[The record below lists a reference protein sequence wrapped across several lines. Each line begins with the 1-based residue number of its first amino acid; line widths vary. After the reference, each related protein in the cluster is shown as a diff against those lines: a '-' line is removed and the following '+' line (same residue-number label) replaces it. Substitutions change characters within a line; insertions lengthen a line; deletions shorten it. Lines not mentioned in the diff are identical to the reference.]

1 MTRIV
6 VDIEKRLRADRREF
20 HLRIAFSS
28 DTDVT
33 VLYGNSG
40 AGKSLTMQ
48 SIAGLIRP
56 DAGHIQVGE
65 RVLFDAVK
73 SIDVP
78 ARERNVGFVFQDY
91 ALFPHLTVLQNVAFG
106 VSRGWSNPPIASESI
121 RDILSSMH
129 LDALADAYP
138 ADLSGGQRQRVALA
152 RALAC
157 RPQLLLLDEPF
168 SALDSELRHRLR
180 SELIEARQRARIPMI
195 VITHDADDVAAFAGT
210 LIQIADGRVAEPL
223 AG

>member
-1 MTRIV
+1 MTRLV
-6 VDIEKRLRADRREF
+6 VDIDKRLRADRREF

-28 DTDVT
+28 DADVT

-48 SIAGLIRP
+48 SIAGLVRP
-56 DAGHIQVGE
+56 DAGRIQLGD
-65 RVLFDAVK
+65 RVLFDAAK

-78 ARERNVGFVFQDY
+78 ARERHVGFVFQDY

-106 VSRGWSNPPIASESI
+106 ASRRWSNPRIASDPI
-121 RDILSSMH
+121 RELLSSMH

-168 SALDSELRHRLR
+168 SALDSELRGRLR
-180 SELIEARQRARIPMI
+180 AELIEARERAQIPMI
-195 VITHDADDVAAFAGT
+195 VITHDADDVAVFAGT
-210 LIQIADGRVAEPL
+210 LIHIADGRVAEPVT
-223 AG
+223 G